1 MSVILDA
8 LPPLKNGDCD
18 FIEST
23 NGKKYIDKIQSELS
37 PSGRREAYLK
47 TLEQESEEL
56 QKLFHG
62 MLELNPN
69 KRWTAK
75 QCLESAYFDDVRSI
89 SLEKGSKIKLL
100 LDIDQLDAYD
110 YTAR

>member
-8 LPPLKNGDCD
+8 LPPLKAGDCD

-23 NGKKYIDKIQSELS
+23 NGKKYIDKIQSELAQT
-37 PSGRREAYLK
+37 GRREAYLK

-62 MLELNPN
+62 MLEVNPH

-75 QCLESAYFDDVRSI
+75 
-89 SLEKGSKIKLL
+89 
-100 LDIDQLDAYD
+100 
-110 YTAR
+110 